1 MSAFLTSMAPRV
13 LGVVIMWAG
22 TVAAVVLAS

>member
-13 LGVVIMWAG
+13 LGVVVVWAG
-22 TVAAVVLAS
+22 TVAVVVLAT